1 MTTTE
6 VTVNPK
12 VPRKVM
18 KAIRLMAKMRV
29 RDHFNLRKVDYGTI
43 VYIPQLEQE
52 DLFEMNKIFSKHAFN
67 CENIYKEAVTEEFH
81 RYFNTVFKPRMAA
94 IGKFFTLQP
103 FKYDHIMN
111 TQKYIVTLDL
121 EAAKAAGYEIINK
134 SPLILRRDSDN
145 RTKIFIMRNAGE
157 WKEEAIYWEE
167 VELNETEK
175 YLRDLRAALK

>member
-1 MTTTE
+1 MTTAE
-6 VTVNPK
+6 VKVNPK
-12 VPRKVM
+12 VPRKVV
-18 KAIRLMAKMRV
+18 KAIKLMAKMRV
-29 RDHFNLRKVDYGTI
+29 RDHFTLRKVNYGSI
-43 VYIPQLEQE
+43 VFIPKLEQE
-52 DLFEMNKIFSKHAFN
+52 DWFEMNEIFGKYAFN
-67 CENIYKEAVTEEFH
+67 CENIYKEAVTAEFH
-81 RYFNTVFKPRMAA
+81 RYFNEVFKPQMAA

-103 FKYDHIMN
+103 FKYDYILN

-157 WKEEAIYWEE
+157 WSESAIYWEE

-175 YLRDLRAALK
+175 YLSDLRNALK